1 MTPRRVHWKW
11 LLLGAAALLIIGI
24 AILPRYLVDSSR
36 LADRVAEAISAW
48 SGGEVRLT
56 GPVRVSYFPDITIK
70 SGFELTNASRLPLVK
85 SITAEH
91 AKVSLGLAALVF
103 GHIRV
108 DALRMSAPEITLKDV
123 PSLVMGPD
131 QTLQARVV
139 NLLGGAPI
147 GVIRLRDGTIHIP
160 TQAGSETIR
169 KIDARFDASAGD
181 GSVSSLGSF
190 VLRDETVRFS
200 LNCGAPAQI
209 EADLRIPVALT
220 FTSSPLAA
228 KVAGTASFANGL
240 QIDGDVKADIPSA
253 RALLNWAGIALPAGQ
268 SLQELAA
275 SGPAHWNGTTLTFD
289 DGTFTLDGNT
299 AVGLL
304 ALTPGERP
312 RIEGTLA
319 FDRLALDPYWGDRAT
334 AEPAG
339 AEVALA
345 EGAVFKHVD
354 ADLRISAGEIAAPRL
369 KLGRG
374 AFTISA
380 KGGVMASEVGE
391 LELCG
396 GQASG
401 RFGLDVSQGAA
412 RASVAADVSEMPLE
426 PCLTALQFD
435 IPLTGI
441 GDLKAE
447 AGAEGRTFG
456 DLIQRLAGS
465 FTVNA
470 RNGAVPVDFGRLL
483 GAAAPLDADGWSRDS
498 VTVFDQ
504 LKADCRLGSGHI
516 WCDTFNM
523 QTRRGVISGSGDVDL
538 GQRTLDWSL
547 FVATP
552 AQPLRASQLS
562 AETPPRVSISGSL
575 LQPMIRRA
583 DRPTLGDGSVQAN
596 PAVNQISPR

>member
-1 MTPRRVHWKW
+1 
-11 LLLGAAALLIIGI
+11 
-24 AILPRYLVDSSR
+24 
-36 LADRVAEAISAW
+36 
-48 SGGEVRLT
+48 
-56 GPVRVSYFPDITIK
+56 
-70 SGFELTNASRLPLVK
+70 
-85 SITAEH
+85 
-91 AKVSLGLAALVF
+91 
-103 GHIRV
+103 
-108 DALRMSAPEITLKDV
+108 
-123 PSLVMGPD
+123 MGPD
-131 QTLQARVV
+131 QTLEARVV

-160 TQAGSETIR
+160 TDSGTETIR
-169 KIDARFDASAGD
+169 KVDARLDASAGD

-200 LNCGAPAQI
+200 LDCGAPFQT
-209 EADLRIPVALT
+209 EGNLRVPVALT

-228 KVAGTASFANGL
+228 KIAGTASFANGL
-240 QIDGDVKADIPSA
+240 QLDGDVHADIPSA
-253 RALLNWAGIALPAGQ
+253 RALLSWAGVALTKGQ
-268 SLQELAA
+268 SLQGLAA

-319 FDRLALDPYWGDRAT
+319 FDRLALNPYVGNGTT
-334 AEPAG
+334 AED
-339 AEVALA
+339 VALA
-345 EGAVFKHVD
+345 DGAVFKHID

-369 KLGRG
+369 TLGRG

-380 KGGVMASEVGE
+380 KGGVVASEVGE

-401 RFGLDVSQGAA
+401 RVGFDVTQGVAK
-412 RASVAADVSEMPLE
+412 ASVAANVSEMPLE
-426 PCLTALQFD
+426 PCLSAFQFD
-435 IPLTGI
+435 IPLAGT

-447 AGAEGRTFG
+447 AGAEGRTYR
-456 DLIQRLAGS
+456 DLVQRLAG
-465 FTVNA
+465 TLKVNA

-483 GAAAPLDADGWSRDS
+483 GAAAPVDNDGWSRNS

-523 QTRRGVISGSGDVDL
+523 QTRRGVISGSGDVDM
-538 GQRTLDWSL
+538 GQQTLDWSL

-552 AQPLRASQLS
+552 MQPLRASQLS
-562 AETPPRVSISGSL
+562 TETPPRISISGSL